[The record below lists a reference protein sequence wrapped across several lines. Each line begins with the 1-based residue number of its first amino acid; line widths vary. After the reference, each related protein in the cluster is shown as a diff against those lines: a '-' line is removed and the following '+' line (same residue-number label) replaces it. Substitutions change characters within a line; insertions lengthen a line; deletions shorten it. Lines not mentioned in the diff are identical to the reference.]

1 MSLLIK
7 YIKVSRFLLSAFLY
21 LEVISACAQRDPNEV
36 KFIGKN
42 LADIEVFDSENKRT
56 KLSELI
62 KDKPVILSPVYTKCP
77 SSCSII
83 TANLKEA
90 VKKSNGL
97 GKEYNI
103 ITFSF
108 DYFDTPKE
116 LKTFKK
122 RWNISGEEWK
132 VLATDKENT
141 MKILS
146 SIDFEIIKEKSG
158 DYLHPNVIVVITPK
172 MKISRFVY
180 GVFPSA
186 RDIDMA
192 VLEAKKEKTSL
203 SFYEGFLLNCF
214 KFDAVA
220 KKYIIDWAFIIQ
232 ICVGIFFISGS
243 IFFVVR
249 DLFFKDLRT
258 N

>member
-1 MSLLIK
+1 MSLHFHHKKIRCILLMP
-7 YIKVSRFLLSAFLY
+7 FLCLFYNSLY
-21 LEVISACAQRDPNEV
+21 SQRDPNET
-36 KFIGKN
+36 KFLGKQ
-42 LADIEVFDSENKRT
+42 LADIEVFDSKNNRN

-62 KDKPVILSPVYTKCP
+62 KDRPIILSPIYTKCP

-90 VKKSNGL
+90 IKKSKGM
-97 GKEYNI
+97 GKEYEVL
-103 ITFSF
+103 TFSF
-108 DYFDTPKE
+108 DYYDTPKD
-116 LKTFKK
+116 LKTFTK
-122 RWNISGEEWK
+122 RWDITGESWK
-132 VLATDKENT
+132 VVASDKEST
-141 MKILS
+141 SQLLS

-158 DYLHPNVIVVITPK
+158 DYLHPNVLVVITPK

-214 KFDAVA
+214 KFDATS

-232 ICVGIFFISGS
+232 ICVGIFFISGLL
-243 IFFVVR
+243 FFVIR

-258 N
+258 L

>member
-1 MSLLIK
+1 MSLCVKHKRL
-7 YIKVSRFLLSAFLY
+7 SRFLLTAFLCFKIIFAY
-21 LEVISACAQRDPNEV
+21 SQRDPNEV

-42 LADIEVFDSENKRT
+42 LADIEVFDSENNRI

-62 KDKPVILSPVYTKCP
+62 KDKPVIFSPVYTKCP

-108 DYFDTPKE
+108 DYFDTPKD

-122 RWNISGEEWK
+122 RWNISGNDWN
-132 VLATDKENT
+132 VLASDEENT

-158 DYLHPNVIVVITPK
+158 DYLHPNVLVVVTPK

-243 IFFVVR
+243 LFFVVR